1 MLFIQL
7 RSSPKFGTLL
17 EALLNTRGLTN
28 CLNPGQWPTLRMPTS
43 PWSAR
48 RPDRKSSQEGEL
60 HFLRYF
66 VSKRYLSERWRGR
79 RSKHRR
85 WGENQRQRLPPSDVH
100 PGRVHVQPK
109 QWCWAHCG
117 WPRPCSPWRG
127 SSPWRAGLA
136 LSIRWW
142 GSVVRP
148 LGTVWHSFEW
158 HGFAEFLLHIS
169 LDIQVQRGSRAEQ
182 IFHQAR
188 RYWVQP
194 YANSTKMLVS
204 MMKSWLKLGMKE
216 LLEDKWW
223 YRNVSKS
230 ENRSTQLLKLSDF
243 HPICGKATTT
253 VVTFSSLGS
262 YPRAAPHL
270 LQLLDP
276 AGGSFA
282 IWSLTLK

>member
-1 MLFIQL
+1 
-7 RSSPKFGTLL
+7 
-17 EALLNTRGLTN
+17 
-28 CLNPGQWPTLRMPTS
+28 MPTR

-60 HFLRYF
+60 LLFLKRYF
-66 VSKRYLSERWRGR
+66 ISERYSSERWRGR
-79 RSKHRR
+79 RSKHRQ
-85 WGENQRQRLPPSDVH
+85 WGEIQRQRLPPSDVH

-136 LSIRWW
+136 LWIRWW

-158 HGFAEFLLHIS
+158 HGFADFLLHIS
-169 LDIQVQRGSRAEQ
+169 LDIKVQRGSRAEQ

-230 ENRSTQLLKLSDF
+230 ENRSTQLLKLCDCRKSDDDSCEILIIRKLSASCT
-243 HPICGKATTT
+243 PPTATFGPRRWFVRNLKFDLEISFGINL
-253 VVTFSSLGS
+253 VVFS
-262 YPRAAPHL
+262 
-270 LQLLDP
+270 
-276 AGGSFA
+276 
-282 IWSLTLK
+282 

>member
-1 MLFIQL
+1 MLNAIYSIETKSEIWDLVGSTAEHKWLDQL
-7 RSSPKFGTLL
+7 SEPRAVTDPENAHEPLVSPETRSKVF
-17 EALLNTRGLTN
+17 
-28 CLNPGQWPTLRMPTS
+28 
-43 PWSAR
+43 AR
-48 RPDRKSSQEGEL
+48 RWTTS
-60 HFLRYF
+60 FLRYF

-169 LDIQVQRGSRAEQ
+169 LDIQVQRSSRAEQ

-194 YANSTKMLVS
+194 YANSTKMLVR
-204 MMKSWLKLGMKE
+204 MMKSWLKLGMKIF
-216 LLEDKWW
+216 LVDKW
-223 YRNVSKS
+223 
-230 ENRSTQLLKLSDF
+230 
-243 HPICGKATTT
+243 
-253 VVTFSSLGS
+253 
-262 YPRAAPHL
+262 
-270 LQLLDP
+270 
-276 AGGSFA
+276 
-282 IWSLTLK
+282 